1 MEELVEYLKE
11 QGVLQ
16 SSQIIQAFSAID
28 REDFVPRDMKG
39 WAQLDEVLPL
49 PSGQTISQ
57 PYVVAFMLEKLGPM
71 EGQKI
76 LDIGSGSGWT
86 CALLAHSVSKQGKIT
101 AIEIIPELKEFGEK
115 NVSKYNFVKRGVA
128 EFICKNGNEGHASGA
143 PYDGILVSA
152 SLPTK
157 ELPPAWKEQ
166 LKIGGRIVVPIQHS
180 IWVFTKEDEHRFAQ
194 EEYPGFAFVPFV

>member
-1 MEELVEYLKE
+1 MEELIEHLKE
-11 QGVLQ
+11 RGVLR
-16 SSQIIQAFSAID
+16 SPQIIRAFSAIN
-28 REDFVPRDMKG
+28 REDFVPPDMRG
-39 WAQLDEVLPL
+39 WAQADEVLPL

-57 PYVVAFMLEKLGPM
+57 PYVVAFMLERLEPM

-86 CALLAHSVSKQGKIT
+86 TALLAHIVSAHGKII
-101 AIEIIPELKEFGEK
+101 AIEIIPELKEFGER
-115 NVSKYNFVKRGVA
+115 NVSKYNFVKRGVV
-128 EFICKNGNEGHASGA
+128 ECICKNGKEGHAREA

-152 SLPTK
+152 GLPSK
-157 ELPPAWKEQ
+157 ELPPAWKKQ

-180 IWVFTKEDEHRFAQ
+180 IWVFSKEDEHNFLQ

>member
-1 MEELVEYLKE
+1 MKELLEHLKE

-16 SSQIIQAFSAID
+16 SPQIIKAFSAIN
-28 REDFVPRDMKG
+28 REDFVVRDMKD

-57 PYVVAFMLEKLGPM
+57 PYVVAFMLEKLAPK
-71 EGQKI
+71 EGQRF

-86 CALLAHSVSKQGKIT
+86 TALLAFLVGPKGKVIG
-101 AIEIIPELKEFGEK
+101 IEVLPELKAFGEK
-115 NVSKYNFVKRGVA
+115 NVSKYNFVKRGIA
-128 EFICKNGNEGHASGA
+128 ECICKNGSEGHAREA

-180 IWVFTKEDEHRFAQ
+180 IWVFTKQDETHFTS